1 MHNQETSQAPLHS
14 RDPGSLDATGG
25 VTLKIMPFTV
35 GFFGFNLP
43 PNIGSLAVII
53 PVVIRDGHG
62 WTTSILGSPAVA
74 SAEHLSERALQCDF
88 LRGLW
93 HGDYPLDP
101 LVIKHGDV
109 GNPWKSSINGGI
121 NGTMPL

>member
-14 RDPGSLDATGG
+14 RDPGSLDATDG

-35 GFFGFNLP
+35 VGCGWWFQP
-43 PNIGSLAVII
+43 SSKHRVTGSHH
-53 PVVIRDGHG
+53 PSYKGR
-62 WTTSILGSPAVA
+62 TTSILGSPAVA